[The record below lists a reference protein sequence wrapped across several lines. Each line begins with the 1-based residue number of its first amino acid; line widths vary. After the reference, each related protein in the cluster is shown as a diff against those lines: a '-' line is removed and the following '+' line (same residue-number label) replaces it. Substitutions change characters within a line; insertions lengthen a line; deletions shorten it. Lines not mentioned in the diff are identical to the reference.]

1 MAERRLM
8 AASGCERRSDC
19 QAGFDAGGALRAA
32 KAPLPEPDSNDANY
46 QR

>member
-8 AASGCERRSDC
+8 AASGCVRRSDC

-32 KAPLPEPDSNDANY
+32 KAPSPEPGFK
-46 QR
+46 